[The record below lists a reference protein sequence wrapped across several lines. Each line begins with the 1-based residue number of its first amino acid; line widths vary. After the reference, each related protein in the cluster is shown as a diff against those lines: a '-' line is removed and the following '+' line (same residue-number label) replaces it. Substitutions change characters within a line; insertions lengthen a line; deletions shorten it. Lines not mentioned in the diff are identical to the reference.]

1 MSKVTR
7 RRFYAPPSAFS
18 ADAESATLS
27 PEETRHL
34 RDVLRLH
41 PGDEIYVFDGT
52 GREFHCA
59 VEIIAKD
66 STELRVI
73 SEVKPTRPESPLHL
87 TLAIALLKSEK
98 FDLVIQKATELGA
111 KRIVPLETERADV
124 RLKDSEDAQ
133 KRVTRWRRIA
143 LEAAKQTGRAF
154 VPEITA
160 PLTLSSVV
168 MSAGKER
175 KPSTES
181 THLMFA
187 ERSGTSLAEATK
199 SFAEQPAEIFAL
211 VGPEGGWTD
220 EEIDLA
226 RESGWKSVT
235 LGGRTLRAETAAI
248 VVLALLQHRF
258 GDLV

>member
-1 MSKVTR
+1 
-7 RRFYAPPSAFS
+7 
-18 ADAESATLS
+18 
-27 PEETRHL
+27 
-34 RDVLRLH
+34 LRLRQ
-41 PGDEIYVFDGT
+41 GDEIFVFDGD
-52 GREFHCA
+52 GREFNCA
-59 VEIIAKD
+59 VEIIGKN

-73 SEVKPTRPESPLHL
+73 SEVEPTRPESPLHL
-87 TLAIALLKSEK
+87 TLAIALLKGEK
-98 FDLVIQKATELGA
+98 FDLVIQKATELGT

-160 PLTLSSVV
+160 PLTLSSLV
-168 MSAGKER
+168 MSGGKER

-181 THLMFA
+181 ARVMFA

-199 SFAEQPAEIFAL
+199 SFAGQPAEIVAL

-220 EEIDLA
+220 EEIELG
-226 RESGWKSVT
+226 RQGGWKIVT